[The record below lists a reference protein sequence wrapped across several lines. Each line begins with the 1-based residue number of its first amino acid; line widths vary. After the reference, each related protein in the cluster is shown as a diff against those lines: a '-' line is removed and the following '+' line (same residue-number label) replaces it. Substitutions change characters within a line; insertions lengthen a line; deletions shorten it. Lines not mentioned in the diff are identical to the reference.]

1 MTHKQNQNFFGFIL
15 VITLWNVLFRYTLSS
30 LLENENWNY
39 VFLPPVIF
47 FFAMYFS
54 GRYFGLKQWRRLP
67 IDQSF
72 KYHLSTF
79 SVFFVVSYGFYFGN
93 LLSEHEPRAILDY
106 TFLFWGLG
114 LIVHYIKFRQC
125 SKTSIKGISRDQIF
139 D

>member
-1 MTHKQNQNFFGFIL
+1 MILKQNQNLFGFIL
-15 VITLWNVLFRYTLSS
+15 IITLWNVLFRFTLSS

-54 GRYFGLKQWRRLP
+54 GRYFGMKQWRHLP

-79 SVFFVVSYGFYFGN
+79 SVFFIVSYGFYFGN
-93 LLSEHEPRAILDY
+93 LLSKYEPRAILDY
-106 TFLFWGLG
+106 TLLFWGIG
-114 LIVHYIKFRQC
+114 LIVHYIKFSQC
-125 SKTSIKGISRDQIF
+125 SKTSIKGIKRDQIF

>member
-1 MTHKQNQNFFGFIL
+1 MILKQNQNLFGFIL
-15 VITLWNVLFRYTLSS
+15 IITLWNVLFRFTLSS

-54 GRYFGLKQWRRLP
+54 GRYFGMKQWRHLP

-106 TFLFWGLG
+106 TLLFWGLG

-125 SKTSIKGISRDQIF
+125 SKTSIKGINRDQIF

>member
-15 VITLWNVLFRYTLSS
+15 VITLWNVLFRFTLSS
-30 LLENENWNY
+30 LLENENWDY
-39 VFLPPVIF
+39 VFLPPIIF

-93 LLSEHEPRAILDY
+93 LLSEHESRAILDY

-125 SKTSIKGISRDQIF
+125 SKTSIKGINRDQIF

>member
-1 MTHKQNQNFFGFIL
+1 MILKQNQNLFGFIL
-15 VITLWNVLFRYTLSS
+15 IITLWNVLFRFTLSS

-54 GRYFGLKQWRRLP
+54 GRYFGMKQWRHLP

-125 SKTSIKGISRDQIF
+125 SKTSIKGINRDQIF

>member
-1 MTHKQNQNFFGFIL
+1 MIHKQNQNFFGFIL
-15 VITLWNVLFRYTLSS
+15 VITLWNVLFRFTLSS

-39 VFLPPVIF
+39 VFLPPIIF

-125 SKTSIKGISRDQIF
+125 SKTSIKGINRDQIF

>member
-1 MTHKQNQNFFGFIL
+1 MTHKQNQNLFSFIL
-15 VITLWNVLFRYTLSS
+15 VITLWNVLFRFTLSS

-39 VFLPPVIF
+39 VFLPPIIF

-125 SKTSIKGISRDQIF
+125 SKTSIKGINRDQIF

>member
-1 MTHKQNQNFFGFIL
+1 MILKQNQNLFGFIL
-15 VITLWNVLFRYTLSS
+15 IITLWNVLFRFTLSS

-39 VFLPPVIF
+39 VFLPPIIF

-54 GRYFGLKQWRRLP
+54 GRYFGLKQWRHLP

-79 SVFFVVSYGFYFGN
+79 SVFFIVSYGFYFGN
-93 LLSEHEPRAILDY
+93 LLSKHESRAILDY
-106 TFLFWGLG
+106 TLLFWGLG

-125 SKTSIKGISRDQIF
+125 SKTSIKGIKQDQIF

>member
-1 MTHKQNQNFFGFIL
+1 MQNLFGFIL
-15 VITLWNVLFRYTLSS
+15 AITLWNVLFRFTLSS

-39 VFLPPVIF
+39 VFFPPIIF

-54 GRYFGLKQWRRLP
+54 GRYFGMKQWRYLP

-79 SVFFVVSYGFYFGN
+79 SVFFIVSYGFYFGN
-93 LLSEHEPRAILDY
+93 LLSKYEPRAILDC
-106 TFLFWGLG
+106 TLLFWGLG
-114 LIVHYIKFRQC
+114 LIGHYIKFKQY
-125 SKTSIKGISRDQIF
+125 SKNSIKGIERDQIF

>member
-1 MTHKQNQNFFGFIL
+1 MTHKQNQNLFGFIL
-15 VITLWNVLFRYTLSS
+15 VITLWNVLFRFTLSS

-39 VFLPPVIF
+39 VFLPPIIF

>member
-1 MTHKQNQNFFGFIL
+1 MIRKLNQNLFGFIL
-15 VITLWNVLFRYTLSS
+15 VITLWNVLFRFTLSS

-54 GRYFGLKQWRRLP
+54 GRYFGMKQWRHLP

-79 SVFFVVSYGFYFGN
+79 SVFFIVSYGFYFGN

-106 TFLFWGLG
+106 TLLFWGLG

-125 SKTSIKGISRDQIF
+125 SKTSIKGIKRDQIF

>member
-1 MTHKQNQNFFGFIL
+1 MIDKQNQNLFGFIL
-15 VITLWNVLFRYTLSS
+15 VITLWNVLFRFTLSS

-39 VFLPPVIF
+39 VFLPPIIF

-114 LIVHYIKFRQC
+114 LIIHYIKFRKC
-125 SKTSIKGISRDQIF
+125 SKTSIKGINRDQIF

>member
-1 MTHKQNQNFFGFIL
+1 MIDKQNQNLFGFIL
-15 VITLWNVLFRYTLSS
+15 VITLWNVLFRFTLSS

-39 VFLPPVIF
+39 VFLPPIIF

-125 SKTSIKGISRDQIF
+125 SKTSIKGINRDQIF

>member
-1 MTHKQNQNFFGFIL
+1 MILKQNQNLFGFIL
-15 VITLWNVLFRYTLSS
+15 IITLWNVLFRFTLSS

-54 GRYFGLKQWRRLP
+54 GRYFGMKQWRHLP

-79 SVFFVVSYGFYFGN
+79 SVFFIVSYGFYFGN
-93 LLSEHEPRAILDY
+93 LLSKYEPRAILDY
-106 TFLFWGLG
+106 TLLFWGLG

-125 SKTSIKGISRDQIF
+125 SKTSIKGIKRDQIF

>member
-1 MTHKQNQNFFGFIL
+1 M

-39 VFLPPVIF
+39 VFLPPIIF

-93 LLSEHEPRAILDY
+93 LLSEHEPLAILDY

>member
-1 MTHKQNQNFFGFIL
+1 MIRSQNQNLFGFIL
-15 VITLWNVLFRYTLSS
+15 IITFWNVLFRFTLSS

-54 GRYFGLKQWRRLP
+54 GRYFGIKQWKHLP

-79 SVFFVVSYGFYFGN
+79 SVFFIVSYGFYFGN
-93 LLSEHEPRAILDY
+93 LLSKHEPRAILDY
-106 TFLFWGLG
+106 TLLFWGLG

-125 SKTSIKGISRDQIF
+125 SKTSIKGINRDQIF

>member
-1 MTHKQNQNFFGFIL
+1 MILKQNQNLFGFIL
-15 VITLWNVLFRYTLSS
+15 VITLWNVLFRFTLSS

-54 GRYFGLKQWRRLP
+54 GRYFGIKQWRDLP

-79 SVFFVVSYGFYFGN
+79 SVFFIVSYGFYFGN
-93 LLSEHEPRAILDY
+93 LLSKHEPRTILDY
-106 TFLFWGLG
+106 TLLFWGLG

-125 SKTSIKGISRDQIF
+125 SKTSIKGINRDQIF

>member
-39 VFLPPVIF
+39 VFLPPIIF

>member
-1 MTHKQNQNFFGFIL
+1 MTHKQNQNLFGFIL
-15 VITLWNVLFRYTLSS
+15 VITLWNVLFRFTLSS

-39 VFLPPVIF
+39 VFLPPIIF

-54 GRYFGLKQWRRLP
+54 GRYFGLKQWRHLP

-79 SVFFVVSYGFYFGN
+79 SVFFIVSYGFYFGN
-93 LLSEHEPRAILDY
+93 LLSKYEPRAILDY
-106 TFLFWGLG
+106 TLLFWGLG
-114 LIVHYIKFRQC
+114 LIVHYIKFRQY
-125 SKTSIKGISRDQIF
+125 SKNSIKGIERDQIF

>member
-1 MTHKQNQNFFGFIL
+1 MILKQNQNLFGFIL
-15 VITLWNVLFRYTLSS
+15 IITLWNVLFRFTLSS

-54 GRYFGLKQWRRLP
+54 GRYFGMKQWRHLP

-79 SVFFVVSYGFYFGN
+79 SVFFIVSYGFYFGN

-106 TFLFWGLG
+106 TLLFWGLG

-125 SKTSIKGISRDQIF
+125 SKTSIKGINRDQIF